1 MAAADSVSG
10 AGPGKLGTDQCL
22 EGFAGHDEVL
32 DDGMLYKHS
41 VRHWLQTGIAQ
52 LNIDSSQLVLW
63 KMMKTHSILK
73 VFGYVVQNVINTW
86 YPKSRY
92 VV

>member
-10 AGPGKLGTDQCL
+10 AGPGKLGTDQRL

>member
-63 KMMKTHSILK
+63 KMMKTQH
-73 VFGYVVQNVINTW
+73 
-86 YPKSRY
+86 PKGFWLRCTERDQHLVS
-92 VV
+92 